1 MSRSLTHSDAATAD
15 SHRTPRG
22 GGGSPPYTPHSHL
35 RRAIVIGAS
44 TGGPQALAVVL
55 EGLRPALLHAPVLV
69 VQHIPSEFTDVIAEN
84 ITKCTGLSARTA
96 RQGETVKPGQ
106 IYLSPGNL
114 HLSVA
119 RIGDAAVTVLS
130 DGPSENFCK
139 PSVDVL
145 FRSAARCYGA
155 GVVGIM
161 LTGMGCD
168 GLAGSRAIV
177 EAGGKIVA
185 QDAASSTV
193 WGMPGA
199 VAKGGLAHAVLPV
212 DRIAASVCALFN
224 ISLFAREKP
233 L

>member
-1 MSRSLTHSDAATAD
+1 MSRSLTHSDTAAAD
-15 SHRTPRG
+15 SHLAPKDG
-22 GGGSPPYTPHSHL
+22 GGLAPYTPASQP

-44 TGGPQALAVVL
+44 TGGPQALTVVL
-55 EGLRPALLHAPVLV
+55 EGLRPALLHAPVFV
-69 VQHIPSEFTDVIAEN
+69 VQHIPSEFTEVIAEN
-84 ITKCTGLSARTA
+84 IKKCTGLPTCTA
-96 RQGETVKPGQ
+96 RQGETVRPGQ
-106 IYLSPGNL
+106 IYLAPGNM

-119 RIGDAAVTVLS
+119 RIGVAAVTVLS

-155 GVVGIM
+155 GVIGIM
-161 LTGMGCD
+161 LTGMGRD

-212 DRIAASVCALFN
+212 DRIATNVCALLN
-224 ISLFAREKP
+224 ISQFTREKP